1 MRRALARVGDVDA
14 GSAVIAT
21 VAFALVAATAV
32 ASGSDL
38 DAGELWPFLLIG
50 TFVPGLSQLLVVYA
64 VQAAGASR
72 AGILFGM
79 APLFSA
85 LIAIAAFGEPLR
97 WPLVA
102 GTLLVVAGGVALAWE
117 HERPV
122 DYRAYGAALAVTVAV
137 AFGLR
142 DNVARTASEDV
153 AADPLAQAA
162 AIMLGASIV
171 LLANL
176 LRQPSA
182 VPRLRTAFAP
192 YASSGAVRGARP
204 GTRDRRRAA
213 RGHGRALDG
222 RFRGHLS
229 WPRRASR
236 QTPGRCGP
244 TGGRRKRAR
253 GRNSLSWSPFKRL
266 PNHRPATEPR
276 HLTARQAVLRAH
288 PPPGVGGFRPAT
300 RLPGGRT
307 PSPRPRPSRTAREM
321 QEARRLPDKGPRRP
335 LGLVTMHDDAAGE
348 VGLRRATSSLTA
360 SSSRSRRPSWAPA

>member
-1 MRRALARVGDVDA
+1 MFFGALNITMRRALARVGDVDA
-14 GSAVIAT
+14 GSAVIVT

-176 LRQPSA
+176 LRRPSA

-192 YASSGAVRGARP
+192 YASSGVVTALAQVALFE
-204 GTRDRRRAA
+204 
-213 RGHGRALDG
+213 ALDRG
-222 RFRGHLS
+222 RVTVVAPLVGTGVLWTVVFAAIFL
-229 WPRRASR
+229 
-236 QTPGRCGP
+236 GRSELV
-244 TGGRRKRAR
+244 GRRLVVVALLVVA
-253 GRNSLSWSPFKRL
+253 GSAL
-266 PNHRPATEPR
+266 
-276 HLTARQAVLRAH
+276 
-288 PPPGVGGFRPAT
+288 VGAT
-300 RLPGGRT
+300 R
-307 PSPRPRPSRTAREM
+307 
-321 QEARRLPDKGPRRP
+321 
-335 LGLVTMHDDAAGE
+335 
-348 VGLRRATSSLTA
+348 
-360 SSSRSRRPSWAPA
+360 